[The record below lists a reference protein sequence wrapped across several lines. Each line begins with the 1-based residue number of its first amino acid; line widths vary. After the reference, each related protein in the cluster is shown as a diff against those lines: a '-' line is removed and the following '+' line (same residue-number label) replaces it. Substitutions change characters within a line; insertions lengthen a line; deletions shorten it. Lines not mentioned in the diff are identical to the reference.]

1 MPSATANVTWNCEI
15 VSKEILDWVEVCML
29 RRNISKQ
36 NCQQIPG
43 YYGWIE
49 DSKLSADTRI
59 LWMDRGSKLNGNCLV
74 IEKVSEPCDKIR
86 VRNKRKKIEEV
97 CQNTTETMTMEE
109 WKTIWGPSLLET
121 YSYLGKVNWCIM
133 WEGKKNQDFGQKSL
147 FKEQYRKKVEMMELW
162 NCTQVLTCD
171 TPPVQIG
178 LEPVRVLLQWGCEC
192 RGHNHTLAKKEK
204 EPWDCKTTTVRSP
217 GILVWVMGHGLWTT
231 HMPIDGAV
239 TQITLG
245 VPTLCPFWKT
255 SKLQEKELG
264 YKNSPTIFGEQLAKD
279 LESWEPPPGEGQLL
293 QYVDD
298 LLRATRTQETCVDW
312 TVSLLNFLGLQG
324 YRVSQ
329 KKAQI
334 VRQTVIYLGYE
345 VSAGQRTLGQDCKEA
360 IYQTLKPQTVKEL
373 RTFLGMTGWYRLW
386 IYNYGLLVKS
396 LYHLIMEGSRDLQW
410 TKEATQAFD
419 QLKKALMSAPA
430 LGLPDVNN
438 PFFLFSHKEQGIALG
453 ILAQN
458 LGPYQR
464 AVAYLSKQLDTAAK
478 GWPRCLRAVAAVA
491 INIQEACKFT
501 LGQKM
506 TVLVSHTMS
515 GVLEAKG
522 GHSETTEV
530 SEQDDVEIVVANIV
544 NPSSFLSGSTGEPVI
559 HECLETTE
567 VTYSSRQDLKDTPLE
582 DAETCLLTEAGMSSV
597 EEGMLGT
604 QLPQARR

>member
-29 RRNISKQ
+29 RRKISKQ

-43 YYGWIE
+43 YYRWIE

-59 LWMDRGSKLNGNCLV
+59 LWVDRGSKLKGNCLV
-74 IEKVSEPCDKIR
+74 IGEVSEPCDKIR

-121 YSYLGKVNWCIM
+121 YSYLGKVNWCIV

-192 RGHNHTLAKKEK
+192 RGYNHTLAKKEK

-217 GILVWVMGHGLWTT
+217 GNLVWVMGHGLWTT

-255 SKLQEKELG
+255 SKLQEKELVSRKKREIEDDASIQEDWHEPDDGVKG

-298 LLRATRTQETCVDW
+298 LLIATRPQETCVDW
-312 TVSLLNFLGLQG
+312 TSLRQKGDTDWLSPQRFLKYQ
-324 YRVSQ
+324 
-329 KKAQI
+329 
-334 VRQTVIYLGYE
+334 
-345 VSAGQRTLGQDCKEA
+345 A
-360 IYQTLKPQTVKEL
+360 I
-373 RTFLGMTGWYRLW
+373 
-386 IYNYGLLVKS
+386 LV
-396 LYHLIMEGSRDLQW
+396 
-410 TKEATQAFD
+410 
-419 QLKKALMSAPA
+419 
-430 LGLPDVNN
+430 
-438 PFFLFSHKEQGIALG
+438 
-453 ILAQN
+453 
-458 LGPYQR
+458 
-464 AVAYLSKQLDTAAK
+464 
-478 GWPRCLRAVAAVA
+478 
-491 INIQEACKFT
+491 
-501 LGQKM
+501 
-506 TVLVSHTMS
+506 
-515 GVLEAKG
+515 
-522 GHSETTEV
+522 
-530 SEQDDVEIVVANIV
+530 EQDDVEIVVTNIV
-544 NPSSFLSGSTGEPVI
+544 NPASFLRGSMGEPVI
-559 HECLETTE
+559 HDCLETIE
-567 VTYSSRQDLKDTPLE
+567 ATYSSRPDLKDSPLE
-582 DAETCLLTEAGMSSV
+582 DAETWFTDGSSYVVSGRRYAGYAVTTSKEAHQKVCSEL
-597 EEGMLGT
+597 EEGNMLADREAKDAAKGEVPDKAVEAALIPDGKISIGEATAAGSGCPCGSAGT
-604 QLPQARR
+604 WTVVMSVDSIAAPSDSPLSG